1 VVRAVVVRRVALV
14 AIAAAILA
22 GGATAATPVYI
33 PPSPT
38 KVCAGLPF
46 CFGIT
51 GPWVVVPAKGEAT
64 FLLDCPVRAA
74 SRSAFLIGGA
84 DSLASAGSIRVWYDG
99 NLATPIGSP
108 TSTVNGLLFHAV
120 ANNGKRG
127 SFQPILGCIDLR
139 QASKRST
146 VSARAA
152 SAPPRAPHAAP
163 TPTPR
168 SRLLVLE
175 PGWSRTLTVSC
186 LRRETL
192 VGTWDAYAFGTETPP
207 VLPPPAA
214 VRIRTAQFGRNVT
227 ASIRTSASIP
237 HLIEVQVG
245 ALCER

>member
-1 VVRAVVVRRVALV
+1 MRRAAL
-14 AIAAAILA
+14 AALAAAIVA
-22 GGATAATPVYI
+22 GSATAATPIYI

-84 DSLASAGSIRVWYDG
+84 DSLASSKTIRVWYDG

-108 TSTVNGLLFHAV
+108 TSTVNGLLFHAI
-120 ANNGKRG
+120 ANDGRAG
-127 SFQPILGCIDLR
+127 TFQPILGCIDLR

-146 VSARAA
+146 VSARLAT
-152 SAPPRAPHAAP
+152 APPSAPHAAP
-163 TPTPR
+163 SPTPR
-168 SRLLVLE
+168 SKLLVLE

-192 VGTWDAYAFGTETPP
+192 VGTWNAYAFGTETPP
-207 VLPPPAA
+207 VLPPPGA
-214 VRIRTAQFGRNVT
+214 VRIRTAESRRNVT
-227 ASIRTSASIP
+227 ASIRTAASIP
-237 HLIEVQVG
+237 HLVEVQVG